1 MSRSIADPRRRKL
14 VAWRAARVSAVAS
27 SAPSWERFSAVRN
40 AFCGTFFWEVPQ
52 CTSARSSAHV
62 LPRTRLESR
71 RETRARCSDHS
82 AHPLH
87 IRVRAVGPRGAFPA
101 RPSRASAGFPRSR
114 NAPSFFAGGVAV
126 ADARIAL
133 GRSRGLRHARALRQS
148 LTRSFPPPFR
158 ARRHRSNAISEP
170 HLGIAFLHH
179 RNHLNH
185 LNRAPS
191 RGSRTSARARR
202 GFRARSSRE
211 ASPATRPRQGL

>member
-27 SAPSWERFSAVRN
+27 SALSWERFSAVKRLLRN
-40 AFCGTFFWEVPQ
+40 LFLGGSAVHVRALVRPCPAAHAPRVQSRDARTMRRPQRSPSAYPRTCCGSSRCV
-52 CTSARSSAHV
+52 SRSSA
-62 LPRTRLESR
+62 
-71 RETRARCSDHS
+71 A
-82 AHPLH
+82 
-87 IRVRAVGPRGAFPA
+87 RVRGFPA
-101 RPSRASAGFPRSR
+101 IPKRAILFR
-114 NAPSFFAGGVAV
+114 
-126 ADARIAL
+126 DARIAL
-133 GRSRGLRHARALRQS
+133 GRSRGLRHARALHQS

-158 ARRHRSNAISEP
+158 ARRHRPNATSEP
-170 HLGIAFLHH
+170 HLGIASTHH

-211 ASPATRPRQGL
+211 ASPATRLRQGS